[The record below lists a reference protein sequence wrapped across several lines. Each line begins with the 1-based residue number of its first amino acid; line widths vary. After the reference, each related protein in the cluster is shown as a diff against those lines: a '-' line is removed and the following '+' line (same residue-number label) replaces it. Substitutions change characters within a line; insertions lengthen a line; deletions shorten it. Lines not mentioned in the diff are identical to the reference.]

1 MSSTYVMKDG
11 FGEAEL
17 CGKTIA
23 QRLQPDMA
31 RCVREVLGRIAANTT
46 TFCFCDFGSADGK
59 SSSTVAKTVALQ
71 LLKSSGAPREIS
83 VVLEDQ
89 ERNDFRPAFAHV
101 TKSLEEL
108 NMASFVSSVARSFF
122 AQCLPA
128 GSLHFGTS
136 NFALHFLDLTTPP
149 RAGFKLGY
157 TFELL
162 HRLRQVDGNLS
173 ALSDD
178 DQAQVEANK
187 AKGAIDWQ
195 QFLLC
200 RAKELCVGGRL
211 LIATLGSFSPSSEE
225 YSQNSSRVFR
235 NEQEELEFVVNA
247 VHSMI
252 ADGEIG
258 EDEADDF
265 IFCAHYRTLE
275 EVKAP
280 FLSADLPVR
289 QAGLRLVRAE
299 MFLNKYPDEIDSVES
314 LSGDDV
320 KRFAAADCRIIQAYL
335 WPLLKRGFSAK
346 AGRSEKEA
354 NLLTEMA
361 FERVEKEM
369 IEKRWFN
376 IGNVMFLAEVEKEY

>member
-1 MSSTYVMKDG
+1 MKEGYGD
-11 FGEAEL
+11 AEI
-17 CGKTIA
+17 CGQSMA
-23 QRLQPDMA
+23 ARLQPQIE
-31 RCVREVLGRIAANTT
+31 RCVREVLERIAANTT
-46 TFCFCDFGSADGK
+46 TFCFCDFGSADGN

-71 LLKSSGAPREIS
+71 LLKSSGGAPRQIS

-89 ERNDFRPAFAHV
+89 EWNDFRPSFPRV
-101 TKSLEEL
+101 TKAL
-108 NMASFVSSVARSFF
+108 NEVNIVNFVASIGRTFF
-122 AQCLPA
+122 AQCLPE

-162 HRLRQVDGNLS
+162 RRLRQVDGNLS

-187 AKGAIDWQ
+187 EKGALDWQ

-211 LIATLGSFSPSSEE
+211 LVASLGSISPSSEE
-225 YSQNSSRVFR
+225 YAQNSSVFR
-235 NEQEELEFVVNA
+235 NEQEEMEFIVNA
-247 VHSMI
+247 VYGMI

-258 EDEADDF
+258 EDEADEF
-265 IFCAHYRTLE
+265 IFCAHYPTLE

-280 FLSADLPVR
+280 FHSADSPVR
-289 QAGLRLVRAE
+289 KAGLQLVRAE
-299 MFLNKYPDEIDSVES
+299 IFLNLYPDVIENVES
-314 LSGDDV
+314 LSEDDV
-320 KRFAAADCRIIQAYL
+320 KRLAAVDCRAIQSYF
-335 WPLLKRGFSAK
+335 WPLVERGFSAK
-346 AGRSEKEA
+346 AGRSKKEA
-354 NLLTEMA
+354 IRLTEMA

-376 IGNVMFLAEVEKEY
+376 IGNVMFLAEVEKE